1 MDYLNE
7 ELPVELPL
15 VDSSII
21 KVIGVGGGG
30 GNAVNHMFRQGI
42 TDVSFVVCNTD
53 EQALKQSP
61 VPMKVVLGDGLGA
74 GGDPERGR
82 EAAEQSVGKI
92 QELLRDNTKM
102 AFITAGMGGGTGTGA
117 SPVIAQALHDLGI
130 LTIGIVTIPFAFE
143 RRPKIKKALEGVL
156 ALSKHVDAILVINN
170 EKLYEIYPDLE
181 LGNAFAKAD
190 DVLTNAAKGIAEII
204 TVPGYINTDFA
215 DVYNIMKDGKVAIMN
230 TGFASGEH
238 RITRAIQDAMNSPL
252 LNTNDVHGAK
262 KMLLQLY
269 CSSQKQIKLE
279 EIKELNEFMDTVG
292 EDVDVIWGASYDD
305 TLGDNVKIT
314 MVVTGFNVSDIPGM
328 PDDLATAH
336 VPFQVNGEPVVT
348 EKDAHDGKIEQM
360 MEGFYAG
367 PKKPEEPEEPAE
379 APEEQEEEL
388 PEFSLDDLDD
398 ESKREDIENIPA
410 WKRRMRK
417 P

>member
-1 MDYLNE
+1 
-7 ELPVELPL
+7 
-15 VDSSII
+15 
-21 KVIGVGGGG
+21 
-30 GNAVNHMFRQGI
+30 
-42 TDVSFVVCNTD
+42 
-53 EQALKQSP
+53 
-61 VPMKVVLGDGLGA
+61 
-74 GGDPERGR
+74 
-82 EAAEQSVGKI
+82 
-92 QELLRDNTKM
+92 M

-238 RITRAIQDAMNSPL
+238 RITRAIDDAMHSPL
-252 LNTNDVHGAK
+252 LNTNDVRGAK

-279 EIKELNEFMDTVG
+279 EIKELNEFMDKVG
-292 EDVDVIWGASYDD
+292 EDVEVIWGASYDD
-305 TLGDNVKIT
+305 TLDDSVKIT

-328 PDDLATAH
+328 PDNLETPQ
-336 VPFQVNGEPVVT
+336 VPFQVNDTPVVT
-348 EKDAHDGKIEQM
+348 EQDIHEAQIGQM
-360 MEGFYAG
+360 MKGFYAD
-367 PKKPEEPEEPAE
+367 PNKPEEQKAAEEE
-379 APEEQEEEL
+379 PEEQEEAM
-388 PEFSLDDLDD
+388 PVINLDDLDD
-398 ESKREDIENIPA
+398 ENKRRDIEDTPA
-410 WKRRMRK
+410 WKRRMRRQ
-417 P
+417 

>member
-1 MDYLNE
+1 MDYLE
-7 ELPVELPL
+7 DLPVDLPL
-15 VDSSII
+15 ADSSII

-156 ALSKHVDAILVINN
+156 ALSKHVDAILVINI
-170 EKLYEIYPDLE
+170 ETLYEIYPDLE

-238 RITRAIQDAMNSPL
+238 RITRAIDDAMHSPL
-252 LNTNDVHGAK
+252 LNTNDVRGAK

-279 EIKELNEFMDTVG
+279 EIKELNEFMDKVG
-292 EDVDVIWGASYDD
+292 EDVEVIWGASYDD
-305 TLGDNVKIT
+305 TLDDSVKIT

-328 PDDLATAH
+328 PDNLETPQ
-336 VPFQVNGEPVVT
+336 VPFQVNDTPVVT
-348 EKDAHDGKIEQM
+348 EQDIHEAQIGQM
-360 MEGFYAG
+360 MKGFYAD
-367 PKKPEEPEEPAE
+367 PNKPEEQKAAEEE
-379 APEEQEEEL
+379 PEEQEEEM
-388 PEFSLDDLDD
+388 PVINLDDLDD
-398 ESKREDIENIPA
+398 ENKRRDIEDTPA
-410 WKRRMRK
+410 WKRRMRRQ
-417 P
+417 